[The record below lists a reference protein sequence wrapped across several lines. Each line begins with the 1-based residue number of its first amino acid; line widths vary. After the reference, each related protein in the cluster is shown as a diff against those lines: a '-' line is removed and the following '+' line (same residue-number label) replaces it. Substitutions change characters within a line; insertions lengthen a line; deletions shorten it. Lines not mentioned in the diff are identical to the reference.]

1 VVDNVVNV
9 KLTNGREFPVASGKS
24 VLEAALAVGLVWPYS
39 CKTGRCQSCK
49 CKLLQGETTALHLE
63 AGLSD
68 TEKQNNWILSC
79 VRVAST
85 DLLLDVGD
93 LCDVVLPLV
102 KLVPSRISQIDR
114 LASDVVRVQLRL
126 PPATDFKFIPGQ
138 YIDVI
143 GSHGLRRSYSLAN
156 ASSANKQLELHIR
169 AVDGGAMSDY
179 WFNQA
184 QVNDLLRINGPL
196 GTFFLRDISGLDLIF
211 LATGTGI
218 APVKA
223 MMASIASL
231 SPEQQPKSITVLW
244 GGRTEEDLYLDF
256 RKISVPHR
264 FVPVLSK
271 ASADWVGARGYVQQV
286 LLNLQQDLSN
296 ATVYACG
303 SDAMI
308 RDASVALIGAGLKP
322 QNFYSDAFVCSANS

>member
-1 VVDNVVNV
+1 MLSV
-9 KLTNGREFPVASGKS
+9 KLTNGREFPVVSGKS
-24 VLEAALAVGLVWPYS
+24 LLDGALTAGLAWPYS

-49 CKLLQGETTALHLE
+49 CKLLQGKTTALHLE
-63 AGLSD
+63 VGLSD
-68 TEKQNNWILSC
+68 TEKQDNWILSC
-79 VRVAST
+79 VRIAST

-93 LCDVVLPLV
+93 LCDVELPLV
-102 KLVPSRISQIDR
+102 KLVPSRISEIDR
-114 LASDVVRVQLRL
+114 LAPDVVRIQLRL

-143 GSHGLRRSYSLAN
+143 GPHGLRRSYSLAN
-156 ASSANKQLELHIR
+156 ADFANHTLELHIR

-184 QVNDLLRINGPL
+184 QVNDLLRLNGPL
-196 GTFFLRDISGLDLIF
+196 GTFFLRDTSNLDLIF

-223 MMASIASL
+223 MVESIANLSL
-231 SPEQQPKSITVLW
+231 DQRPKSITVLW
-244 GGRTEEDLYLDF
+244 GGRTEKDLYLDV
-256 RKISVPHR
+256 RKFPVPHC

-271 ASADWVGARGYVQQV
+271 GPAEWSGASGYVQHA
-286 LLNLQQDLSN
+286 LLDLKRDLSN
-296 ATVYACG
+296 SAVYACG

-322 QNFYSDAFVCSANS
+322 QNFYSDAFVCSANT